1 MIGLHTQ
8 NQMLEVY
15 SLICGEKYDFKEPV
29 ERNLASHRRM
39 QASCYLSSLLFLFP
53 DFSFSFDRYGP
64 YSAGVELALR
74 LMKKSEKAVKLT
86 DSQCIPTLTAI
97 DLHEKIL
104 NPLFKNVDTE
114 KEDLTRYLE
123 LASSL
128 CYTAK
133 TIIPGADDNEI
144 VQRVLDGNNFPFPP
158 FLAKELL
165 FRFKLSKLID

>member
-15 SLICGEKYDFKEPV
+15 SLICQEKYDFKEPV

-53 DFSFSFDRYGP
+53 DFSFSFDKYGP

-86 DSQCIPTLTAI
+86 DSQCIPTLTII

-104 NPLFKNVDTE
+104 NPLFKNIDIEICTDNPCVYAGAECAIHLD
-114 KEDLTRYLE
+114 
-123 LASSL
+123 SSVFHTAKLYESQLL
-128 CYTAK
+128 CY
-133 TIIPGADDNEI
+133 N
-144 VQRVLDGNNFPFPP
+144 
-158 FLAKELL
+158 
-165 FRFKLSKLID
+165 